1 MDPKKQYAPLIEN
14 YLKDKI
20 KLRLDKCIGKQ
31 MKPLQYM
38 PFSWVDNQESLQAAI
53 VEIKEHLQECN
64 LLAVDLEYHNFAKH
78 TSIVS
83 LL

>member
-1 MDPKKQYAPLIEN
+1 
-14 YLKDKI
+14 
-20 KLRLDKCIGKQ
+20 

-38 PFSWVDNQESLQAAI
+38 PFLWVDNKESLDLAI
-53 VEIKEHLQECN
+53 TEINEHLKECN

-83 LL
+83 LLQLSTSQKDYVVDVLRVKNHVTQAFKGIF